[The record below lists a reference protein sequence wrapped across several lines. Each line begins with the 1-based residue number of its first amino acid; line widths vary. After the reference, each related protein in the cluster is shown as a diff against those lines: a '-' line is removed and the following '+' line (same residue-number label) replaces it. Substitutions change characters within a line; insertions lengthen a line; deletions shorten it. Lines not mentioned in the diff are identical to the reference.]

1 MDKFAECILG
11 RIVFALWR
19 QERDEIKFA
28 YLPPIAHI
36 FVALKT
42 SKSDKPSLVKLA
54 IYATP
59 TGLNSTEFKC
69 KRDSQKLKTIAIL
82 PTTRVMRRKNRI
94 KKQKWNKQIERE
106 RLRYDVAIFG
116 ACRSILRKKPQSQ
129 KAFELFLCA

>member
-1 MDKFAECILG
+1 MLCARLKHDFTVCGPCAKNEQTKLKELICELDRPMDKFAGCILG
-11 RIVFALWR
+11 RIVFAPWR

-28 YLPPIAHI
+28 YLPPIARI

-69 KRDSQKLKTIAIL
+69 KR
-82 PTTRVMRRKNRI
+82 
-94 KKQKWNKQIERE
+94 
-106 RLRYDVAIFG
+106 
-116 ACRSILRKKPQSQ
+116 RS
-129 KAFELFLCA
+129 ET

>member
-1 MDKFAECILG
+1 MREAKTRFYRLRALREKNEQTKLKELICELDRPMDKFAGCILG
-11 RIVFALWR
+11 RIVFAPWR

-28 YLPPIAHI
+28 CLPPIARI

-82 PTTRVMRRKNRI
+82 PTTRAMRRKNRT
-94 KKQKWNKQIERE
+94 KKQK
-106 RLRYDVAIFG
+106 
-116 ACRSILRKKPQSQ
+116 
-129 KAFELFLCA
+129 